1 MEPHTQPY
9 FERFHP
15 DYSVGLSEDQVT
27 LRQQQGLL
35 NQESDIKTKSIK
47 QIILQNIVTPFNILN
62 AILASLVIF
71 VGSYKNLL
79 FMGVILSN
87 LLIGTFQ
94 EIRAKRTIDR
104 LALVAAPKAR
114 VIRGGVQSVIGVHDV
129 VLDDILVFESGN
141 QVCTDC
147 IVRFGE
153 CEVDESLLTGESDP
167 VTKKE
172 GDTMLSGS
180 FIISGAC
187 HAQVEHVGKEN
198 YAEKIAD
205 GAKYMKKPNSEIMTW
220 INRIIKIVGIA
231 IIPIGSLLFYK
242 QYFISDTEFSRAVV
256 STVAALIGMI
266 PEGLVLL
273 TSVVLAVSVIRL
285 SRHKTLV
292 QELYCIEMLARVDV
306 LCLDKTGTITE
317 GTLQLDELV
326 PIHDTTKEY
335 AQTVLCA
342 LTATLPDNN
351 PTMNAIREN
360 FCTPPGWTCE
370 ECVPFS
376 SAKKWSGAS
385 FAGQGCYILGAPEIL
400 LQDRFPEIRQQ
411 SDVYSATGQRVV
423 LLADS
428 CEQFQNKELPAEVT
442 PLALLVFSDK
452 IRPEAPQTLRYFA
465 EQGVNLK
472 VISGDN
478 PITVANIAKKAGMEH
493 TDRYIDASSL
503 KTPEELEAA
512 AERYTIFGRVTPQQ
526 KLDLVKILKKAKHTV
541 AMTGD
546 GVNDVLALKEADCSI
561 AMASGS
567 EAARTVS
574 QLVLLDSNFAS
585 LPKVVHEGRRSI
597 NNLQRSASLFLVKAF
612 FSAIIAVFFILSAY
626 SYPLQPIQFTLINL
640 FTIGVP
646 SFILALEPNKE
657 RMQGKFIVNIIRKSL
672 PGMLAMSLSIM
683 LLMPVCDYFSLAPEQ
698 VSTIAVVL
706 IGSTGLMNLVRVCFP
721 FNTLRKVL
729 FGTMSSGFF
738 LAMPLLHDLFS
749 LVPLTLQ
756 MLIPIVVMML
766 FSACVITIMHHIVE
780 RRLQKAW
787 NEVHNNPYL

>member
-9 FERFHP
+9 FERFSP
-15 DYSVGLSEDQVT
+15 DYTVGLSEEQVT

-35 NQESDIKTKSIK
+35 NRESDIKTKSIK
-47 QIILQNIVTPFNILN
+47 QIILQNIITPFNILN
-62 AILASLVIF
+62 AILASLILL
-71 VGSYKNLL
+71 VGSYKNLM
-79 FMGVILSN
+79 FMGVIVSN

-104 LALVAAPKAR
+104 LALVAAPKAK
-114 VIRGGVQSVIGVHDV
+114 VIRNGELSSIGVHEV
-129 VLDDILVFESGN
+129 VLDDIVVLEAGN

-147 IVRFGE
+147 IVRCGE

-167 VTKKE
+167 VPKKE
-172 GDTMLSGS
+172 GDMLLSGS
-180 FIISGAC
+180 FIVSGTC
-187 HAQVEHVGKEN
+187 HAQVEHVGKDN

-220 INRIIKIVGIA
+220 INRIIKIIGVA
-231 IIPIGSLLFYK
+231 IVPIGSLLFYK
-242 QYFISDTEFSRAVV
+242 QYFLSETEFSRAVV

-317 GTLQLDELV
+317 GTLQLDELL
-326 PIHDTTKEY
+326 PLQGATQE
-335 AQTVLCA
+335 QTEIILCA
-342 LTATLPDNN
+342 LTAVLPDNN
-351 PTMNAIREN
+351 PTMNAIRERFFN
-360 FCTPPGWTCE
+360 PPGWSCD

-385 FAGQGCYILGAPEIL
+385 FTGKGCYLLGAPEAL
-400 LQDRFPEIRQQ
+400 LQERFPEILQQ
-411 SDVYSATGQRVV
+411 ANVYSEQGQRVV

-428 CEQFQNKELPAEVT
+428 CEQFQNKSLPTEVT
-442 PLALLVFSDK
+442 PVALLVFSDK
-452 IRPEAPQTLRYFA
+452 IRPQAPQTLRYFA

-493 TDRYIDASSL
+493 TERYVDASQL
-503 KTPEELEAA
+503 KTTQELEAA

-526 KLDLVKILKKAKHTV
+526 KLDLVKALKKAKHTV

-574 QLVLLDSNFAS
+574 QLVLLDSNFAA
-585 LPKVVHEGRRSI
+585 LPKVVHEGRRAI

-612 FSAIIAVFFILSAY
+612 FSAIIAVFFILSVY
-626 SYPLQPIQFTLINL
+626 DYPLQPIQFTLINL
-640 FTIGVP
+640 FTIGIP
-646 SFILALEPNKE
+646 SFLLALEPNKE
-657 RMQGKFIVNIIRKSL
+657 RMQGKFIVNIVRKSL

-683 LLMPVCDYFSLAPEQ
+683 LLMPVCDFFQLAPEQ

-706 IGSTGLMNLVRVCFP
+706 IGSTGLMNLIRVCFP

-729 FGTMSSGFF
+729 FISMASGFF

-756 MLIPIVVMML
+756 MLIPTSVMML
-766 FSACVITIMHHIVE
+766 FSACIITIMHHIVE
-780 RRLQKAW
+780 RRLRKAW
-787 NEVHNNPYL
+787 SDACNNPNL